1 MNKTTDI
8 TVIIPTYNPDNKLV
22 KLVEGLTEA
31 GFGRIVVVN
40 DGSKSQ
46 CQKYFDKVRKLGVYV
61 INHKVNK
68 GKGRALKTAFQY
80 CINDDKCIGVITV
93 DGDGQHLVKDIY
105 ACAQAML
112 NEDRV
117 IIGTRDFDSH
127 EVPFRSR
134 FGNSLTRFVFRVLC
148 GIRISDT
155 QTGLRAIPKR
165 YLRRLASYQ
174 GERYEYETNMLLMM
188 KKDNIKWSEVMISTV
203 YLQDNE
209 SSHFNPIKDSWKIYK
224 IIFKHRFDLKSC
236 DADIQKTL

>member
-8 TVIIPTYNPDNKLV
+8 TVIIPSYNPDNKLV
-22 KLVEGLTEA
+22 KLVEGLTET
-31 GFGRIVVVN
+31 GFERIVVVN
-40 DGSKSQ
+40 DGSVAQ
-46 CQKYFDKVRKLGVYV
+46 CKKYFDQVGKIGAYV

-68 GKGRALKTAFQY
+68 GKGRALKTAFEY
-80 CINDDKCIGVITV
+80 CIKDDECIGVITV
-93 DGDGQHLVKDIY
+93 DGDGQHLIKDIY
-105 ACAQAML
+105 ACAQAMV

-117 IIGTRDFDSH
+117 IIGTRNFDSQ

-165 YLRRLASYQ
+165 YLRQMASYQ

-188 KKDNIKWSEVMISTV
+188 KKDNIKWSEVIISTV

-224 IIFKHRFDLKSC
+224 IIFKHWFKR
-236 DADIQKTL
+236 